1 MNIAQIQKNSFI
13 DFPEKIAT
21 VLFTQ
26 GCNFHCPYC
35 HNSFLIP
42 VKKNKKVN
50 IEKEILPLLQF
61 KQGIVISGGEPT
73 IHSDLPDF
81 ISELKSFTDLPI
93 KIDTNGSNPVILNKI
108 LSILNEQDFI
118 AMDIK
123 TTLHKYIKLSNLLDI
138 QERIKKSVDLIL
150 ASNINYTFRT
160 TCFPDIVT
168 VDDFVSISY
177 LVFGAKSF
185 HLQQFIPSLSPT
197 PNINPLFT
205 IQDLYNIKTTLS
217 ATVDDIQI
225 LNIS

>member
-1 MNIAQIQKNSFI
+1 MNIAEIKTNSFI
-13 DFPEKIAT
+13 DFPQKIAT

-26 GCNFHCPYC
+26 GCNFNCPYC
-35 HNSFLIP
+35 HNNFLIP
-42 VKKNKKVN
+42 LKPKKHIN
-50 IEKEILPLLQF
+50 IEKEILPLLKY

-73 IHSDLPDF
+73 IHKDLPEF
-81 ISELKSFTDLPI
+81 ISKLKYFSDLPI
-93 KIDTNGSNPVILNKI
+93 KIDTNGSNPDTLDKILPILND
-108 LSILNEQDFI
+108 QDFI

-123 TTLHKYIKLSNLLDI
+123 TTLHKYNLLTNIPDI
-138 QERIKKSVDLIL
+138 QEKIVRSIQLIKN
-150 ASNINYTFRT
+150 SNINYTFRT

-168 VDDFVSISY
+168 VDDFVPISY

-185 HLQQFIPSLSPT
+185 HIQQFIPSLSPT

-205 IQDLYNIKTTLS
+205 VQELFSIQKILS